1 MAEKHKCEACNR
13 NFKDKE
19 GLDMH
24 NSAKHSKPESEKKS
38 LKINSKKI
46 KNWGIL
52 IFIFGLIVFGIFW
65 SFSSVKTLPPTD
77 MQVHVE
83 VNPPSHVLRE
93 PMSIPIQKHMLEH
106 VDGQQGVRGGVI
118 INYNCKDYNC
128 EAGLIENL
136 ERFGY
141 EFDYV
146 YVAPFKNMDA
156 KIALTKLNRIEI
168 LEDYDEEKI
177 NNFIRGF

>member
-1 MAEKHKCEACNR
+1 MAEKFKCESCNR

-24 NSAKHSKPESEKKS
+24 NSVKHPKPERKS
-38 LKINSKKI
+38 IKLNYKKI
-46 KNWGIL
+46 RNWGVL
-52 IFIFGLIVFGIFW
+52 IVVSALVIFGFYFM
-65 SFSSVKTLPPTD
+65 FSGVKTLPPTD
-77 MQVHVE
+77 MQGHVE
-83 VNPPSHVLRE
+83 ASPFSHILRE

-118 INYNCKDYNC
+118 INYDCKNYNC

-136 ERFGY
+136 EQFGY

-146 YVAPFKNMDA
+146 YVAPFKNMGA
-156 KIALTKLNRIEI
+156 KIALTKFNRIEV
-168 LEDYDEEKI
+168 LEEYDENKI
-177 NNFIRGF
+177 RSFIVS